1 MLVLMTM
8 ITDSVNMS
16 HYVLP
21 SILILDIYETKPGL
35 PVISLRRRI
44 CPELSARR
52 AALIF
57 TELSI
62 PAGTARVIHVA

>member
-1 MLVLMTM
+1 MLM
-8 ITDSVNMS
+8 IIDSANMS
-16 HYVLP
+16 HLVLP
-21 SILILDIYETKPGL
+21 GILIRDIYETKSGF

-44 CPELSARR
+44 CPELSACR

-62 PAGTARVIHVA
+62 PACTAREMHVA